1 MVFDCLQIFQVD
13 LRGDAYGFLAAHPVA
28 PLVSLH
34 HLDYLQPIFPGLT
47 RVGSVKKLVQA
58 YNVDPGRTLQHSFCY
73 DLQRNWSVSVSWGY
87 TVQLYPKLITSKT
100 LETAFR
106 TFVSWRSWSH
116 EPFTFNTRI
125 MSSDPCEVP
134 VIYFMDRVQV
144 INETGQIVTGY
155 AQAAKQGK
163 VCEQTEY
170 SVAMSIQYVN
180 VSADKLEADIWKK
193 VNIKFLFSI

>member
-1 MVFDCLQIFQVD
+1 M
-13 LRGDAYGFLAAHPVA
+13 
-28 PLVSLH
+28 SLH

-58 YNVDPGRTLQHSFCY
+58 YNADPGRALQHSFCY
-73 DLQRNWSVSVSWGY
+73 DLQRNWSVSVAWGY
-87 TVQLYPKLITSKT
+87 TVQLYPKLVSSKT

-106 TFVSWRSWSH
+106 TFVSWRSWSN

-144 INETGQIVTGY
+144 INEMGLTVTGY
-155 AQAAKQGK
+155 AQTAKQGK
-163 VCEQTEY
+163 LCERPDY
-170 SVAMSIQYVN
+170 SFAMSIQAVN
-180 VSADKLEADIWKK
+180 VSAHKLQPHTWKK
-193 VNIKFLFSI
+193 VSIQIYF